1 MRPPLPP
8 IRLAFDSV
16 DTMRAEFQRN
26 LRAGGAFCPGVS
38 GFTERTACMLVL
50 VHPVS
55 KDVLELNAEV
65 VFVKPEDP
73 GKGVGLHLADFGP
86 AIQEK
91 LQAFMQVGLSAPPPA
106 HDSACDPQ
114 PQPQPQPQ
122 TSDDP
127 AEGSPAHKLAV
138 SALHDRLRGM
148 SLAAQIKLARE
159 GGMTERV
166 ALERLLGKSVWE
178 ALLQNQRVTP
188 PEVSRIARMG
198 TASVGIIDTISS
210 NAAWLQSSEVRRALL
225 SNPRLSEDG
234 VTRVLRHMSK
244 PELRLMCNQAIYPPR
259 IRKLAKTLC
268 GIG

>member
-1 MRPPLPP
+1 MRASKVSSGDSAMRPPLPP

-55 KDVLELNAEV
+55 KDVLELKAEV
-65 VFVKPEDP
+65 VSSNPKTLARAWACTSRTSAQPSRRSSRRSCRLASRP
-73 GKGVGLHLADFGP
+73 RPLHTTVP
-86 AIQEK
+86 AIRNPNRN
-91 LQAFMQVGLSAPPPA
+91 LNRR
-106 HDSACDPQ
+106 HRTIQ
-114 PQPQPQPQ
+114 PRI
-122 TSDDP
+122 T
-127 AEGSPAHKLAV
+127 AHKLAV

-166 ALERLLGKSVWE
+166 ASNVSWASLCGRRSCKPAGDT
-178 ALLQNQRVTP
+178 A
-188 PEVSRIARMG
+188 EVSRIARMG

-225 SNPRLSEDG
+225 S
-234 VTRVLRHMSK
+234 
-244 PELRLMCNQAIYPPR
+244 
-259 IRKLAKTLC
+259 IRDCLKM
-268 GIG
+268 G